1 MILRVC
7 TKTQKNNKAVLPDES
22 KTPRSPISPISPKTP
37 RSPGS
42 VGDTEK

>member
-7 TKTQKNNKAVLPDES
+7 TKTQNKAVLPDES
-22 KTPRSPISPISPKTP
+22 KTPRSPRSPISPKTP